1 MSSHK
6 IIVSGQAQEVRTN
19 KYSPS
24 TWRAAGYANGQYF
37 EGVGLTEESAVRSW
51 REHANYRLC
60 AMPTLLKRS

>member
-1 MSSHK
+1 MSNHK

-19 KYSPS
+19 KFSTS

-51 REHANYRLC
+51 HEHAKYRLS
-60 AMPTLLKRS
+60 ASPYLTKRS